1 MFDQLFAGIATGFS
15 QQFGGPFVDAQ
26 AIFPGVPVTD
36 DGGRIVTPATPI
48 TKACKAQVC
57 VPTEDMRADA
67 GFIQKDMRI
76 VVLSAT
82 LDGALDT
89 SADVVIA
96 AGPHAGRWDLQS
108 ATLDTAGIG
117 WVCRG
122 RKV

>member
-1 MFDQLFAGIATGFS
+1 VFDQVFAGIATSFS
-15 QQFGGPFVDAQ
+15 DTFGGPFADAQ
-26 AIFPGVPVTD
+26 AIWPGVPVKD
-36 DGGRIVTPATPI
+36 DGGSIVSPATPI
-48 TKACKAQVC
+48 QKPCKAQVC
-57 VPTEDMRADA
+57 APTEGMRADA
-67 GFIQKDMRI
+67 GFLEKDMRI

-108 ATLDTAGIG
+108 ALLDTAGIG